1 MAPISLSLS
10 PSMPKAASY
19 MPVPFSPYS
28 DDEAALSNTILQP
41 HYAES
46 IVSDTPTSPAS
57 IESFDI
63 LDSIAW
69 RRGYTSYETHE
80 GRSRAYEVLRKRGRK
95 NRAQIIA
102 TLLLFTLFI
111 AGCAIGGW
119 AVVQHQGTQA
129 REACL
134 AREGGERCNDPAWAK
149 CVAINGAG
157 YCLGVM

>member
-10 PSMPKAASY
+10 PSRPKAASY
-19 MPVPFSPYS
+19 TPVPFSPYS
-28 DDEAALSNTILQP
+28 DDNAAVSNNVQP
-41 HYAES
+41 RYAES

-80 GRSRAYEVLRKRGRK
+80 SRQRAYEVLRKKWRK
-95 NRAQIIA
+95 NRALIIA
-102 TLLLFTLFI
+102 ILLLFTLFV

-119 AVVQHQGTQA
+119 AVVRHESMRA
-129 REACL
+129 KEACL
-134 AREGGERCNDPAWAK
+134 AREGGERCNDPAWSK
-149 CVAINGAG
+149 CVAINGTG
-157 YCLGVM
+157 YCSGVM